1 MEGVAVKLII
11 KAPNQQIKDQ
21 IVKCD
26 VGWTIG
32 RLKEYLSEV
41 YPSKPESSSQ
51 KLIYSGQLLNDSTYL
66 KDALR
71 QCDEQQDKTYTVH
84 LVCAPQKPSANKMT
98 PEKVAESSGTFTART
113 TMENTR
119 LNNSNNIQ
127 SQSQDNNNN
136 ITQHTQFYPLQQQFA
151 PMNNQQVTW
160 MQQAYVNYIT
170 QYIQLMA
177 AQGIQLQTNIPQVQQ
192 LNTEAPDSVQN
203 SYAGNTNSNNVEEQ
217 SQPAEAAEANVAE
230 NNVAEEDDE
239 FNQDWLD
246 MFYMLSR
253 SIVLFSMIYFY
264 SPPRRLF
271 MGILLGFAMY
281 LVHLLFHRYRGGFLR
296 VQMLLENNN
305 DRVDNNNQVVRNV
318 AAGAEQ
324 QQNGQGQSG
333 QAEGRTNVNEGNE
346 EERPG
351 ALTFTWTFF
360 SSFFASLIPDQPN
373 VI

>member
-1 MEGVAVKLII
+1 MEGVGVKLII
-11 KAPNQQIKDQ
+11 KTPNQQIKDQ

-41 YPSKPESSSQ
+41 YPSKPDSSSQ
-51 KLIYSGQLLNDSTYL
+51 KLIYSGQLLSDSTCL
-66 KDALR
+66 KDALG
-71 QCDEQQDKTYTVH
+71 QCGELQDRTYTVH
-84 LVCAPQKPSANKMT
+84 LVCVPQNASGNKMT
-98 PEKVAESSGTFTART
+98 PEKVAEASDTFTTRN

-119 LNNSNNIQ
+119 LNNSDSVQNP
-127 SQSQDNNNN
+127 SQDNNNN
-136 ITQHTQFYPLQQQFA
+136 ITQHTQFYPLQQHFA
-151 PMNNQQVTW
+151 SMSSQQIAW

-177 AQGIQLQTNIPQVQQ
+177 ARGIQLQANIPHVQQ
-192 LNTEAPDSVQN
+192 LNAGTSDSTQN
-203 SYAGNTNSNNVEEQ
+203 PYANNVNSNNTEEQ

-230 NNVAEEDDE
+230 NNPAEEDDE

-246 MFYMLSR
+246 IFYMLSR
-253 SIVLFSMIYFY
+253 SIVLFTIIYFY
-264 SPPRRLF
+264 SSPQRLF
-271 MGILLGFAMY
+271 MVILLGFAMY
-281 LVHLLFHRYRGGFLR
+281 LYRGGFFR
-296 VQMLLENNN
+296 VEIVFENNN
-305 DRVDNNNQVVRNV
+305 DRVDNNNQVVRNG

-324 QQNGQGQSG
+324 QQNGQAGQSG
-333 QAEGRTNVNEGNE
+333 QAEGRRNANEGNE